1 MQVEP
6 ANVLF
11 SSLADGAP
19 EVMSLELD
27 VSWNSTSLNASIQAA
42 TPEPSPEAMS
52 SKSSI
57 HHVVVDTDEKTV
69 FAPDQL
75 NASVGD
81 TILFTP
87 VNVGAHIAQMSL
99 DRSCQADDSLSAV
112 NFSRLMIPY
121 LVTMKDPA
129 WFYCPSSQQGC
140 APHGKGRGI
149 FSLNPSDRHTV
160 DDSTTTSVP
169 QASSTSTPQT
179 SSLLRTGNIPAASVL
194 TAVPSLGVWPTSNST
209 WATNE
214 SIWATGA
221 PRPGARPSGLS
232 FSGRAATK
240 EVSRGAVSALI
251 TYYYV
256 IGILYCR

>member
-1 MQVEP
+1 MQAEP

-11 SSLADGAP
+11 SSLADGTP

-27 VSWNSTSLNASIQAA
+27 VSWNSTSFNASIQAT

-52 SKSSI
+52 SESSI

-69 FAPDQL
+69 FAPGQL

-87 VNVGAHIAQMSL
+87 VNLGAKIAQMSL
-99 DRSCQADDSLSAV
+99 DRSCQVDDSLSAV

-121 LVTMKDPA
+121 LVTTDDPA

-140 APHGKGRGI
+140 APYGKGRGI
-149 FSLNPSDRHTV
+149 FSLNPSDRHT
-160 DDSTTTSVP
+160 DSDTTSAP

-194 TAVPSLGVWPTSNST
+194 TAVPSLGVWPTSNSK
-209 WATNE
+209 WATNN

-221 PRPGARPSGLS
+221 PRPGARPSGFS
-232 FSGRAATK
+232 FSGRATTK
-240 EVSRGAVSALI
+240 EESRGVVSALI
-251 TYYYV
+251 TYY
-256 IGILYCR
+256 LY